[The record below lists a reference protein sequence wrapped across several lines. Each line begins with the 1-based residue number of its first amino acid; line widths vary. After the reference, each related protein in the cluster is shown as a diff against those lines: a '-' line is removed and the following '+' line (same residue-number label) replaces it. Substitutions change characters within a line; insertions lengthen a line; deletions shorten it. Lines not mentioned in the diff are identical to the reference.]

1 MVTKLYE
8 CESNLDWKKKK
19 LCDYIYA
26 RIDEYRI
33 YWRKDYLTCINKQ
46 INEMGSEQDMD
57 IMKNMVHHECESDYI
72 YIRESMKMKKY

>member
-8 CESNLDWKKKK
+8 CESNRDRKKKK

-57 IMKNMVHHECESDYI
+57 IMKNMVPP
-72 YIRESMKMKKY
+72 RM